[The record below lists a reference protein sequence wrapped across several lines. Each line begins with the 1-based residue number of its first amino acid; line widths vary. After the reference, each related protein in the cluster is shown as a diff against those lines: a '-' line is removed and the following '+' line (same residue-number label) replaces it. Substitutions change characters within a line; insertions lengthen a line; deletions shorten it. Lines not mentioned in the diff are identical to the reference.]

1 MFLVD
6 GYNAI
11 RRTPSLSSAETR
23 GGLAAGRRALVATL
37 VASGILRSSRVM
49 VVFDAG
55 EAAGGV
61 PEASPHRMLSVRYS
75 IPPQDADAAILALI
89 ENAKEKG
96 RAAGLTLVTADRDL
110 SFRARLLGAG
120 VVPPEEWDPLRAKRI
135 RGARP
140 RPRGSSTSESS
151 NKPRATA
158 ADVDYWLTV
167 FGEDDEE

>member
-1 MFLVD
+1 
-6 GYNAI
+6 
-11 RRTPSLSSAETR
+11 
-23 GGLAAGRRALVATL
+23 
-37 VASGILRSSRVM
+37 VM

-55 EAAGGV
+55 EASAGV

-120 VVPPEEWDPLRAKRI
+120 VVSPEEWEPLRAKRI

-140 RPRGSSTSESS
+140 RRASASAAS